1 MFYFRSVKAPN
12 ETLLDKAL
20 GNICERLLLRGVA
33 HGGILQIK
41 ATIKSNRDSFLSMF
55 NLRRS
60 TVDVVGSLMPKY
72 EIFTLLD

>member
-12 ETLLDKAL
+12 ETLLDMAL
-20 GNICERLLLRGVA
+20 GNICERLLLRGVV

-41 ATIKSNRDSFLSMF
+41 ATIKSNRDSFVSMF